1 MIVAVTA
8 KTPLSPERLG
18 HVYLAPMYSC
28 MQSLDY
34 RTNPQEITAVSSTG
48 GATLVNTGL
57 V

>member
-1 MIVAVTA
+1 MIVVVTA

-34 RTNPQEITAVSSTG
+34 STNPQEITAVSSTG
-48 GATLVNTGL
+48 GATLVNTGR